1 MLIVLQVIGIMLI
14 VEIQFVLHAPVLS
27 LDVLNV
33 LTDQHVQFVVQD
45 SYTRTHVIIHVLQK
59 GGTVLTMFVMLVTLL
74 VYNVLQLV
82 VINVQNVLPLQAD
95 IY

>member
-1 MLIVLQVIGIMLI
+1 LKLDARNVMMKQLVPLVLL
-14 VEIQFVLHAPVLS
+14 
-27 LDVLNV
+27 
-33 LTDQHVQFVVQD
+33 D